1 MANAQPN
8 AATKTD
14 WLLVALLGLPLG
26 VTLAKLPV
34 LPTSA
39 VAGRFFSLADLP
51 MDFHSMA
58 ENVLMVPLGAL
69 VVVIFRLT
77 FGLRVL
83 GLFRPILIAMAFQ
96 VIGIPIAT
104 AFLLLA
110 LVVVVVLRP
119 LLKTDHNYARLA
131 VLLSLASALLFVPLL
146 AGQWWDLAWLR
157 EISFFPVI
165 ALCLTCESFAKV
177 LDRDGVRE
185 ASWRTV
191 TTLAAAVI
199 IVALTSLPG
208 VLPFFLRF
216 PEMLLVQAGG
226 ILLINKHLNLRLLE
240 GENPLVVVPLA
251 PSMDAAARQAVAV
264 ERRGDGG

>member
-1 MANAQPN
+1 MANARLD

-26 VTLAKLPV
+26 VALAKLPV

-39 VAGRFFSLADLP
+39 VARRFFSLADLP
-51 MDFHSMA
+51 VHFHSMA

-96 VIGIPIAT
+96 VIGVPIAT
-104 AFLLLA
+104 AFLPLA
-110 LVVVVVLRP
+110 LVAVVVLRP

-157 EISFFPVI
+157 EIAFFPVI

-185 ASWRTV
+185 ASWRTI

-226 ILLINKHLNLRLLE
+226 ILLINKHLNLRLFE
-240 GENPLVVVPLA
+240 GENPLVVPPA
-251 PSMDAAARQAVAV
+251 PSMDTAARQAAAV
-264 ERRGDGG
+264 ERRGGGG